1 MPPSA
6 ARPRLLAAVLAG
18 GAGRRMGGA
27 DKGLL
32 PLRGRPLAAWAV
44 EALRAQADA
53 VLIVANRHAEA
64 YAAHAPVLADELPG
78 YPGPLAGIAAALQAA
93 GDAWLL
99 TAPTDCPTPPPDLAA
114 RLHAALVA
122 GGAPCAYAH
131 DGTAAQPLFAL
142 YRPGL
147 AAAAR
152 AALAAHAS
160 PLRWHAELGAIA
172 VDFSDRAASFVNVNT
187 PADLDMLERE
197 MASTEFPQHIALD
210 EARQLVRAIAAAR
223 LLPVECVAIE
233 AAHGRVLAED
243 LRAPHPQP
251 PFANTAMDGFALRG
265 AELPTEGERVF
276 ILTGE
281 VFAGAGSAPAVEAGA
296 CARITTGAPL
306 PPGADTVVIKENVRI
321 EGDRVRVPAGQR
333 AGGNVRPAGEDFA
346 AGDVALGAGTLLR
359 APQIAVLAA
368 FGCDTPA
375 VRRAPRVA
383 LFSTG
388 DELAPP
394 GAPLGFGQI
403 RDSNRPMLA
412 ALLREAGAEV
422 VQGAH
427 VRDERETLRERLAA
441 AAREADLIV
450 TSGGVSAGEAD
461 HLPGLVRELGR
472 IHFWKVRIKP
482 GMPVLFGEI
491 GGALV
496 FALPGN
502 PVSCAATFLALV
514 RPLLDALRGRAGA
527 PPPLRARLAVAV
539 RKPHARAECLRC
551 ALTAD
556 AEGVLW
562 ARPHGQQGSAM
573 LRGLA
578 EADAL
583 AVIPEQAHEL
593 AAGSVIEVLPLPG
606 WTQ

>member
-1 MPPSA
+1 MPTPV

-32 PLRGRPLAAWAV
+32 TLRGRPLVAWV
-44 EALRAQADA
+44 VDALRAQADA
-53 VLIVANRHAEA
+53 VLIVANRHADA
-64 YAAHAPVLADELPG
+64 YATQAPVIADEVPD

-93 GDAWLL
+93 GNAWLL
-99 TAPTDCPTPPPDLAA
+99 TAATDCPTPPPDLAE
-114 RLHAALVA
+114 RLYAALSA
-122 GGAPCAYAH
+122 TDAPCAYAH

-147 AAAAR
+147 AASAR
-152 AALAAHAS
+152 AALATHAS

-172 VDFSDRAASFVNVNT
+172 VDFSDRAAAFVNVNT
-187 PADLDMLERE
+187 PADLDMLERGTAIAE
-197 MASTEFPQHIALD
+197 CPQHIALE
-210 EARQLVRAIAAAR
+210 EARELARSVAASR
-223 LLPVECVAIE
+223 LLPVERVARE
-233 AAHGRVLAED
+233 AAHGRVLAES
-243 LRAPHPQP
+243 LRAPHAQP
-251 PFANTAMDGFALRG
+251 PFANSAMDGFALRG
-265 AELPTEGERVF
+265 AELPAADERAF
-276 ILTGE
+276 ALIGE
-281 VFAGAGSAPAVEAGA
+281 VFAGAPSVPTVEAGA
-296 CARITTGAPL
+296 CVRITTGAPL
-306 PPGADTVVIKENVRI
+306 PPGADTVVIKENVRV
-321 EGDRVRVPAGQR
+321 EGDRVWVPAGQR
-333 AGGNVRPAGEDFA
+333 ANGNVRPAGEDFA
-346 AGDVALGAGTLLR
+346 AGDAVLAAGAVLR

-368 FGCDTPA
+368 FGFDAVA

-412 ALLREAGAEV
+412 ALLREAGAEM

-427 VRDERETLRERLAA
+427 VRDERETLRERLLA
-441 AAREADLIV
+441 AARDADLIV

-502 PVSCAATFLALV
+502 PVSCAATFLTLV
-514 RPLLDALRGRAGA
+514 RPLLDALRGRGST

-539 RKPHARAECLRC
+539 RKSHARAECLRC

-556 AEGVLW
+556 AEGALW

-583 AVIPEQAHEL
+583 AVIPEHAREL
-593 AAGSVIEVLPLPG
+593 AAGAVVEVLPLPG

>member
-1 MPPSA
+1 
-6 ARPRLLAAVLAG
+6 R
-18 GAGRRMGGA
+18 
-27 DKGLL
+27 
-32 PLRGRPLAAWAV
+32 
-44 EALRAQADA
+44 
-53 VLIVANRHAEA
+53 
-64 YAAHAPVLADELPG
+64 
-78 YPGPLAGIAAALQAA
+78 
-93 GDAWLL
+93 
-99 TAPTDCPTPPPDLAA
+99 
-114 RLHAALVA
+114 
-122 GGAPCAYAH
+122 
-131 DGTAAQPLFAL
+131 
-142 YRPGL
+142 
-147 AAAAR
+147 
-152 AALAAHAS
+152 
-160 PLRWHAELGAIA
+160 
-172 VDFSDRAASFVNVNT
+172 
-187 PADLDMLERE
+187 
-197 MASTEFPQHIALD
+197 
-210 EARQLVRAIAAAR
+210 
-223 LLPVECVAIE
+223 
-233 AAHGRVLAED
+233 GRVLAES
-243 LRAPHPQP
+243 LRAPHAQP
-251 PFANTAMDGFALRG
+251 PFANSAMDGFALRG
-265 AELPTEGERVF
+265 AELPAEGERAF
-276 ILTGE
+276 ALTGE
-281 VFAGAGSAPAVEAGA
+281 VFAGAPAVPTVETGA
-296 CARITTGAPL
+296 CVRITTGAPL
-306 PPGADTVVIKENVRI
+306 PPGADTVVIKENVRL
-321 EGDRVRVPAGQR
+321 EGDRVWVPAGQR

-346 AGDVALGAGTLLR
+346 AGDAVLAAGTVLR

-368 FGCDTPA
+368 FGFDAVA

-403 RDSNRPMLA
+403 RDSNRPMLS

-441 AAREADLIV
+441 AAGDADLIV

-496 FALPGN
+496 FGLPGN
-502 PVSCAATFLALV
+502 PVSCAATFLTLV
-514 RPLLDALRGRAGA
+514 RPLLDALRGRGNT

-551 ALTAD
+551 ALSAD

-583 AVIPEQAHEL
+583 AVIPEQAREL
-593 AAGSVIEVLPLPG
+593 AAGSVVEVLPLPG